1 MGKFVPL
8 TSKLY
13 QYLLG
18 ACPREARPLKRL
30 RAATAGVKG
39 AGMQISADQGNF
51 MQFLVRLMGAR
62 RCLEVGVYTGYS
74 GMAVALALPAGGRLT
89 AIDRDEKMTALAR
102 RHWRSAGVA
111 GKIDL
116 RLGEG
121 RRELDRLI
129 EAGFAGTYDFAF
141 IDADKEN
148 YEAYF
153 NRALDLV
160 RAGGVIAVDNTLWS
174 GRVNDRRANDAD
186 TRAIRAFNRKRHGDK
201 RVDLCLL
208 PIADGLTL
216 ARKRG

>member
-1 MGKFVPL
+1 
-8 TSKLY
+8 
-13 QYLLG
+13 
-18 ACPREARPLKRL
+18 
-30 RAATAGVKG
+30 
-39 AGMQISADQGNF
+39 MQISVDQGHL

-89 AIDRDEKMTALAR
+89 AIDRDAKMTAVAR
-102 RHWRSAGVA
+102 RHWRAAGVA

-116 RLGEG
+116 RLGDG

-129 EAGFAGTYDFAF
+129 KAGFAGTYDFAF

-153 NRALDLV
+153 NRALELV
-160 RAGGVIAVDNTLWS
+160 RAGGLIAVDNTLWH
-174 GRVNDRRANDAD
+174 GRVADRAHQDAD
-186 TRAIRAFNRKRHGDK
+186 TRAIRAFNRKRRNDK
-201 RVDLCLL
+201 RVELCML
-208 PIADGLTL
+208 PLFDGLTL